1 MKKDKSNVFLNFGQI
16 HEDIDEFRIKHLF
29 FLLFEKL

>member
-1 MKKDKSNVFLNFGQI
+1 MEVFYIFGELLKNI
-16 HEDIDEFRIKHLF
+16 HEFRIKHLF